1 MPPATSRARRGY
13 AAASSVPRSSQGT
26 RGGRRGEPCGAGHRG
41 GAAVVARPVR
51 GDVVR
56 PSLGGCSDAGAA
68 PARSLTVRGR
78 GGRAAW
84 VPGCRIRRGAGCRIA
99 VPGCPDHR
107 AEGPRAARVPARRGG
122 GGPAVGV
129 GVGRP
134 SATATGRAPGREGG
148 LADGPSRPS
157 AGVLRRSRGR
167 SGWGADAQQGGG
179 EGPEEGVPARPRPH
193 HPSAVGPRRRA
204 TIAAPATGHAGNPEG
219 SGRRRSR
226 GAVVVDDVDGC
237 VRQGELGAARSG
249 TRRPRLRTGSRAP
262 PVRAPRDA
270 TPTAT
275 VADAR
280 PPCSG
285 RGATAR
291 ARGRGGARPRRG
303 SAAGGRRAVR
313 DDLVGPG
320 EQLGDER

>member
-51 GDVVR
+51 GDAIR
-56 PSLGGCSDAGAA
+56 PSLGVCSDAGAV

-84 VPGCRIRRGAGCRIA
+84 VPGCRIRRGRGGRIA

-107 AEGPRAARVPARRGG
+107 AEGPRAACVPTGRGRDGLACRPRRPAGKAAGLPDARAGWLTAPRDRAPECCGARAAAAG
-122 GGPAVGV
+122 GGPML
-129 GVGRP
+129 GR
-134 SATATGRAPGREGG
+134 
-148 LADGPSRPS
+148 
-157 AGVLRRSRGR
+157 
-167 SGWGADAQQGGG
+167 GG

-226 GAVVVDDVDGC
+226 GG
-237 VRQGELGAARSG
+237 GSSMTSMAAF
-249 TRRPRLRTGSRAP
+249 
-262 PVRAPRDA
+262 D
-270 TPTAT
+270 
-275 VADAR
+275 
-280 PPCSG
+280 
-285 RGATAR
+285 
-291 ARGRGGARPRRG
+291 RG
-303 SAAGGRRAVR
+303 S
-313 DDLVGPG
+313 
-320 EQLGDER
+320 